1 MKTFCNIKIPYNNK
15 CLSFVP
21 EELYLTKKRFE
32 LPELLF
38 PSKPLFVD
46 PVIKTFPDESV
57 AIPLAESL
65 VVEGYL

>member
-1 MKTFCNIKIPYNNK
+1 
-15 CLSFVP
+15 
-21 EELYLTKKRFE
+21 LTKKRFE